1 MKKYIHQIFQWIC
14 AGIIAVVVCNCL
26 LLIYHRPAG
35 WIERTNSAT
44 SAIWRPGSTLLMGT
58 EGRGSYTVDKDGY
71 LNADLPKQDNYVL
84 VLGASYTQGK
94 EVKFG
99 ERYTDLLNGMLTES
113 TDKLAVYNCSQDAK
127 FLPGIINDF
136 YAITQEFPDAETIVI
151 ETGNTDFSS
160 KELQAACNQHDYD
173 KKQVGSVI
181 MSNMSFMQKAKLLA
195 KESLPLYTVLKSQ
208 MTAMAARNDVGGVV
222 DSDSSANVDT
232 EQEQSLMK
240 ALALI
245 RSQFDGKL
253 IIMYHPMVSLEGTG
267 ELVITEQKT
276 TEMFAAAC
284 AANNILFV
292 DMSDAF
298 LTAYEE
304 DYSVPYGF
312 FNTTMATGHLSA
324 DGHRVIAEE
333 LYKVLKEEE

>member
-1 MKKYIHQIFQWIC
+1 MKKYIRQAVQWIF

-26 LLIYHRPAG
+26 LLFYHRPAG
-35 WIERTNSAT
+35 WIERKNSAT
-44 SAIWRPGSTLLMGT
+44 GAIWRPGSTLLMGT
-58 EGRGSYTVDKDGY
+58 EGRGTYTVDKDGY
-71 LNADLPKQDNYVL
+71 LNADLPKQDKYVL

-94 EVKFG
+94 EVQSG
-99 ERYTDLLNGMLTES
+99 ERYTDLLNKKLAES
-113 TDKLAVYNCSQDAK
+113 PEKLAVYNCSQDAK

-136 YAITQEFPDAETIVI
+136 YAVTQEFPDAATIVI

-160 KELQAACNQHDYD
+160 KELQAACNQHGFD
-173 KKQVGSVI
+173 KNQIGSVI
-181 MSNMSFMQKAKLLA
+181 MSNMSLVQKAKLLI
-195 KESLPLYTVLKSQ
+195 KESLPLYTILKSQ
-208 MTAMAARNDVGGVV
+208 MTAMAARNDAGSATTT
-222 DSDSSANVDT
+222 DSGAKVDT
-232 EQEQSLMK
+232 EQEQSLRE

-253 IIMYHPMVSLEGTG
+253 IIMYHPMVSLAKTG

-276 TEMFAAAC
+276 TEMFAKVC
-284 AANNILFV
+284 AENNISFV
-292 DMSDAF
+292 DMSEAF
-298 LTAYEE
+298 LAAYKE

-312 FNTTMATGHLSA
+312 HNTTMATGHLSA

>member
-1 MKKYIHQIFQWIC
+1 MKKYVRQILQWIF
-14 AGIIAVVVCNCL
+14 AGIIAVAVCNFL
-26 LLIYHRPAG
+26 LLFYHRPAG

-58 EGRGSYTVDKDGY
+58 EGRGTYTVDKDGY

-99 ERYTDLLNGMLTES
+99 ERYTDLLNEKLAKSSDE
-113 TDKLAVYNCSQDAK
+113 LAVYNCSQDAK
-127 FLPGIINDF
+127 FLPGIISDF
-136 YAITQEFPDAETIVI
+136 YAITQEFPDAATIVI

-160 KELQAACNQHDYD
+160 KELQAACSQHGFDKNQI
-173 KKQVGSVI
+173 GSVI
-181 MSNMSFMQKAKLLA
+181 TFNMSFVQKAKLLV
-195 KESLPLYTVLKSQ
+195 KEGLPLYTILKSQ
-208 MTAMAARNDVGGVV
+208 ITAMAAKNVAASTTAKNDMT
-222 DSDSSANVDT
+222 ADT
-232 EQEQSLMK
+232 EQKQSLIE

-245 RSQFDGKL
+245 RSQFDGQL
-253 IIMYHPMVSLEGTG
+253 VIMYHPMVSLAETG
-267 ELVITEQKT
+267 ELVITEQET
-276 TEMFAAAC
+276 TAMFEAAC
-284 AANNILFV
+284 LENNILFV
-292 DMSDAF
+292 DMSEAF
-298 LTAYEE
+298 LRAYKE